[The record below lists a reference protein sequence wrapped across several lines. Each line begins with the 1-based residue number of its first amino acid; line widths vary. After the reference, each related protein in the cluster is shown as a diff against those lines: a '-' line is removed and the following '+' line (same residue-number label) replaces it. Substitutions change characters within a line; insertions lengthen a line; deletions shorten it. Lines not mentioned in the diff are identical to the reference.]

1 MTLMGL
7 MKMFDDFFSR
17 ALIGG
22 FGVAFVA
29 GPLGCFIIWRR
40 LAYFGDTLSHSALLG
55 VAIALLLELNI
66 TLSVF
71 IVSVLVALMLLVLQK
86 RASLSS
92 DALLGL
98 LAHSVL
104 AIGLVVLAFMSWVR
118 VDLMGFLFGD
128 ILAIT
133 TVDLALIWGGGAVV
147 LAILAKIWK
156 ALFAATVSYDLA
168 LAEGGKPDQV
178 NLLFMV
184 LMAAVIAVSMKIVGV
199 LLITAL
205 LIIPAAAARRF
216 ATSPE
221 QMAVV
226 AIILGIVSV
235 YIGLNGSL
243 EFDTPAGPSIV
254 VAALACF
261 VLSVLPLNILRNRT
275 GRSQKTLKDPDTGVS

>member
-1 MTLMGL
+1 
-7 MKMFDDFFSR
+7 
-17 ALIGG
+17 
-22 FGVAFVA
+22 
-29 GPLGCFIIWRR
+29 
-40 LAYFGDTLSHSALLG
+40 
-55 VAIALLLELNI
+55 
-66 TLSVF
+66 
-71 IVSVLVALMLLVLQK
+71 
-86 RASLSS
+86 
-92 DALLGL
+92 
-98 LAHSVL
+98 
-104 AIGLVVLAFMSWVR
+104 MSWVR

-147 LAILAKIWK
+147 LAFLTKIWK

-178 NLLFMV
+178 NLVFMV

-254 VAALACF
+254 VAALVCF
-261 VLSVLPLNILRNRT
+261 VLSLIPITMPYRR
-275 GRSQKTLKDPDTGVS
+275 K

>member
-1 MTLMGL
+1 
-7 MKMFDDFFSR
+7 MFDDFFSR

-147 LAILAKIWK
+147 LAFLAKIWK

-178 NLLFMV
+178 NLVFMV